1 MFFKSLLV
9 LSVLFLG
16 CFETQFFV
24 AAKLPQSEVDALNHI
39 AKTMGATD
47 WNFDANACGVMK
59 IPVIETDP
67 TTNLTCNTVNNKSHI
82 IAIKFKRWS
91 LSGVLPPELVQL
103 PYIEEIDFAYNYLNG
118 SIPVEWDSIQLKL
131 ISLFGNRLSG
141 NIPSHLGNITSL
153 IYLDLE
159 ANQFSGTVPAQ
170 LGKLVNLEILRL
182 SSNRLSGNLPMELA
196 ELKNLRDFRINDN
209 YFNGSIPDFIQSW
222 MELKR
227 LEIEGSGLEG
237 PIPSSI
243 SVLKNLAQLRIS
255 DINGKNQAFPELAN
269 MTALRRMILRSC
281 SISGEIPQYIWGL
294 NNLRLLD
301 LSFNNLTGEL
311 PNVPLPGSL
320 RFIFLNGNSLGGKIP
335 QAILKKGTNVDLSY
349 NNFTQTSS
357 EQPACQ
363 ETQNLNLNLFRSSS
377 AERNLS
383 GVLPCQNNFK
393 CHRYWH
399 SFYINCGGQNVKVNG
414 STFEGDAGISGG
426 TATYHLYN
434 GATWGLSSTGDF
446 MDDDD
451 EQNTHYIAVSNSS
464 LMPELYTNARVAPVS
479 LAYFGYCLENGNYL
493 VTLHFAEILF
503 KDDNT
508 YRSLGRRIFDIYV
521 QDKLVEKDFNIEAE
535 AYGVLKPV
543 SKLYNVTVTNNVLE
557 IRFHWAGKGTT
568 TIPIKGAY
576 GPLVSAISVV
586 NPNFKPRKKNIAPIV
601 GGAFAGFCI
610 IVLVLGI
617 LYWRYYCRTKSRKQ
631 TDLKGLDLQ
640 TSVFTLMQIKAATND
655 FDSLNK
661 IGEGGFGPVY
671 KGLLSD
677 EDQLLLVYE
686 YMENNS
692 LARALFGHEQ
702 FQLKLDWPTRHRI
715 CLGIAKGLAF
725 LHEESRFKIVHR
737 DIKPTNVLLDR
748 DLNPKISDFGLAKL
762 DEEEKTHISTR
773 IAGTIGYMAPE
784 YAQWGHLTHKADVY
798 SFGVVAFEI
807 AIGKNNTSYVPN
819 DDYSCFLEWA
829 CHLQQNGKLM
839 EMVDVKLG
847 SEFDAEEAERML
859 KVSLLCTNSSPSLRP
874 TMSKVVG
881 MLEGT
886 TKIPDI
892 IPQPANYSQDIRF
905 KTIRDQRQ
913 SMHSQ
918 SSVGSQAC
926 YPTSVGTSH
935 SFSTTSGQELNK
947 VNE

>member
-1 MFFKSLLV
+1 MFLKSLLF
-9 LSVLFLG
+9 LSVLCLG
-16 CFETQFFV
+16 CFEKQCFV

-39 AKTMGATD
+39 AKTIGATD

-67 TTNLTCNTVNNKSHI
+67 TTNITCNTVNNTSHI

-91 LSGVLPPELVQL
+91 LSGVLPTELVQL

-118 SIPVEWDSIQLKL
+118 SIPVEWDSIRLKL

-209 YFNGSIPDFIQSW
+209 NFNGSIPDFIQSW

-281 SISGEIPQYIWGL
+281 SISGEIPQYIWRL

-320 RFIFLNGNSLGGKIP
+320 RFIFLNGNSLSGKIP
-335 QAILKKGTNVDLSY
+335 QSILKKGTNVDLSY
-349 NNFTQTSS
+349 NNFTQPNS

-393 CHRYWH
+393 CHRY
-399 SFYINCGGQNVKVNG
+399 
-414 STFEGDAGISGG
+414 
-426 TATYHLYN
+426 
-434 GATWGLSSTGDF
+434 
-446 MDDDD
+446 
-451 EQNTHYIAVSNSS
+451 
-464 LMPELYTNARVAPVS
+464 
-479 LAYFGYCLENGNYL
+479 
-493 VTLHFAEILF
+493 
-503 KDDNT
+503 
-508 YRSLGRRIFDIYV
+508 
-521 QDKLVEKDFNIEAE
+521 
-535 AYGVLKPV
+535 
-543 SKLYNVTVTNNVLE
+543 
-557 IRFHWAGKGTT
+557 
-568 TIPIKGAY
+568 
-576 GPLVSAISVV
+576 
-586 NPNFKPRKKNIAPIV
+586 FKPRKKNIAPIV
-601 GGAFAGFCI
+601 GGAVAGFCI
-610 IVLVLGI
+610 IVLVLSI
-617 LYWRYYCRTKSRKQ
+617 LYWRYFCRTKSRKQ
-631 TDLKGLDLQ
+631 SDLKGLDLQ
-640 TSVFTLMQIKAATND
+640 TSVFTLKQIKAATND

-677 EDQLLLVYE
+677 GTIIAVKRLSSKSKQGNREFLNEIGMISCLQHPNLVKLYGCCIEEDQLLLVYE

-702 FQLKLDWPTRHRI
+702 SQLKLDWPTRHRI

-798 SFGVVAFEI
+798 SFGVVAFKI

-819 DDYSCFLEWA
+819 DDYLCFLEWTVNN
-829 CHLQQNGKLM
+829 QVNG
-839 EMVDVKLG
+839 
-847 SEFDAEEAERML
+847 
-859 KVSLLCTNSSPSLRP
+859 
-874 TMSKVVG
+874 
-881 MLEGT
+881 
-886 TKIPDI
+886 
-892 IPQPANYSQDIRF
+892 
-905 KTIRDQRQ
+905 
-913 SMHSQ
+913 
-918 SSVGSQAC
+918 
-926 YPTSVGTSH
+926 
-935 SFSTTSGQELNK
+935 
-947 VNE
+947 